1 MAIAHWVDQLGTLNP
16 QFLRECRGRLKPR
29 NVIAAVGLSLIFQF
43 LLYLSM
49 DAAYVPIDESVETM
63 EALKQMGICRSLSW
77 VIPYA
82 LFVLGGYYLVDDLAK
97 EEKTGTLN
105 FIRLSPRP
113 ALEILLGKLLGVPLL
128 PVILVAA
135 AVPLH
140 AISGLLGGVSPLW
153 LVSYYLLV
161 LLGTAF
167 VFSLAL
173 LFGLVGSSSIFGKQQ
188 ALSAIGFAGL
198 ALIGLVPLF
207 MLWNSQLSWWSF
219 AEASPLFNDL
229 GASGAPLEWLYLPVA
244 ANGAIAHL
252 FTLGNLA
259 LATLLTWQVILRQFR
274 VPQSTLLSKRLS
286 YGAVAYLNVLVWGFF
301 QSSALSANTR
311 AGGALALAALNVGI
325 FVVLIF
331 SLAPTRQTLLDWLS
345 YRRHTL
351 TDWIWH
357 DSSPSVV
364 AIAVNLA
371 IAAALVVPWIF
382 TLTQSIDIRP
392 VPLLLSVLSM
402 GTSALIYA
410 SLVQIIFSTK
420 LRSPLLWAAGVVA
433 LIAFVPPTILA
444 LVTNE
449 SATRSSLIISIWTLF
464 GLPFFQG
471 SESGAAVGILI
482 GWLMQLVILLLLLSR
497 LARNLKQLSAHR
509 VVVSRAT

>member
-63 EALKQMGICRSLSW
+63 AALKQMGICRSLSW
-77 VIPYA
+77 AIPYA

-128 PVILVAA
+128 PVILVAS

-153 LVSYYLLV
+153 LASYYLLV
-161 LLGTAF
+161 VAGTAF

-198 ALIGLVPLF
+198 ALVMLVPLF

-219 AEASPLFNDL
+219 AETSPLFNDL

-252 FTLGNLA
+252 FTLGNLVI
-259 LATLLTWQVILRQFR
+259 ATLLVWQVLLRQFR

-286 YGAVAYLNVLVWGFF
+286 YMGVAYLNVLVWGFF
-301 QSSALSANTR
+301 QSSVLYEDTR
-311 AGGALALAALNVGI
+311 DKGVLYLLLLNVVI
-325 FVVLIF
+325 WSVLIF
-331 SLAPTRQTLLDWLS
+331 ALAPARQTLLDWRR
-345 YRRHTL
+345 YGRHTMA
-351 TDWIWH
+351 DWLWH
-357 DSSPSVV
+357 DSSPSVG
-364 AIAVNLA
+364 AIAVNFL
-371 IAAALVVPWIF
+371 IAVALVVPWIF
-382 TLTQSIDIRP
+382 TLSGLDTQR
-392 VPLLLSVLSM
+392 VRLLLSIVSI

-433 LIAFVPPTILA
+433 IIAFVPPTILA

-449 SATRSSLIISIWTLF
+449 SATRSSLMISIWTLF

-509 VVVSRAT
+509 VAVSRAT